1 MKKLMALS
9 VISLVLTGCVNPGKA
24 SVQPEQLTSHRFVLE
39 NVNGKAVKSTT
50 TSPEISFNALS
61 DISLVNNI
69 SVSGTMCNRFSG
81 QGKLSEGEL
90 KVKTLA
96 MTRKLCTEPQL
107 NELDQAIGDMLRKGA
122 QVDLTEDQLTL
133 ATADKTLM
141 FKRAD

>member
-1 MKKLMALS
+1 MKKLIALS

-24 SVQPEQLTSHRFVLE
+24 SVQPEQLKNHRFVLE
-39 NVNGKAVKSTT
+39 NVDGKAVQGMPTP
-50 TSPEISFNALS
+50 PEISFNALPALN
-61 DISLVNNI
+61 LVDNI
-69 SVSGTMCNRFSG
+69 SVSGTMCNRFNG

-90 KVKTLA
+90 TVKTLA

-107 NELDQAIGDMLRKGA
+107 NELDHTLGDMLRKGA

-141 FKRAD
+141 FKRVE

>member
-39 NVNGKAVKSTT
+39 NVNGKAVKNTT
-50 TSPEISFNALS
+50 TPPEINFNALS

-69 SVSGTMCNRFSG
+69 SVSGAMCNRFSG

>member
-39 NVNGKAVKSTT
+39 NVNGKAVKNTT
-50 TSPEISFNALS
+50 TPPEISFNALS

-69 SVSGTMCNRFSG
+69 SVSGAMCNRFSG

-96 MTRKLCTEPQL
+96 MMRKLCTEPQL

>member
-39 NVNGKAVKSTT
+39 NVNGKAVKNTT
-50 TSPEISFNALS
+50 TPPEISFNALS

-69 SVSGTMCNRFSG
+69 SVSGAMCNRFSG

>member
-1 MKKLMALS
+1 MNKLMALS

-39 NVNGKAVKSTT
+39 NVNGKAVKNTT
-50 TSPEISFNALS
+50 TPPEISFSALS

-69 SVSGTMCNRFSG
+69 SVSGAMCNRFSG

>member
-39 NVNGKAVKSTT
+39 NVNGKAVKNTT
-50 TSPEISFNALS
+50 TPPEISFNALS

-69 SVSGTMCNRFSG
+69 SVSGAMCNRFSG

-90 KVKTLA
+90 KVKTLT

-141 FKRAD
+141 FKRAE

>member
-39 NVNGKAVKSTT
+39 NVNGKAVKNTT
-50 TSPEISFNALS
+50 TPPEISFNALS

-69 SVSGTMCNRFSG
+69 SVSGAMCNRFSG

-107 NELDQAIGDMLRKGA
+107 SELDQAIGDMLRKGA

>member
-122 QVDLTEDQLTL
+122 QIDLTEDQLTL

>member
-9 VISLVLTGCVNPGKA
+9 VISLVLTRCVNPGKA

-39 NVNGKAVKSTT
+39 NVNGKAVKNTT
-50 TSPEISFNALS
+50 TPPEISFSALS

-69 SVSGTMCNRFSG
+69 SVSGAMCNRFSG

-90 KVKTLA
+90 KVKSLA

>member
-39 NVNGKAVKSTT
+39 NVNGKAVKNTT
-50 TSPEISFNALS
+50 TPPEISFNALS

-69 SVSGTMCNRFSG
+69 SVSGARCNRFSG